1 MSQNK
6 TRIQGL
12 ETADAGGKANG
23 GYARGGGSDNFYSRG
38 NGNKGTYVPGMES
51 THRRQANYGAN
62 GTEVEGSEPRRG
74 GAVTGKPVVGFL
86 YSVSRTAA
94 GEYWPLQIGK
104 NTIGQRPSSD
114 ISLAEA
120 TVSGDHA
127 VLVVRQLKGTK
138 EIIAA
143 VTDTMST
150 NGTLLNGETI
160 GFQPVE
166 CHNGDIITIGNNYE
180 LLIILIDA
188 TKLNL
193 EVSKSFMP
201 VDDEE
206 EEEDEAPIFN
216 GGGNTNPGAYDPT
229 GNPAAWGTTGM
240 YSPGGTVGLDGSMAG
255 ARKGGTM
262 AE

>member
-12 ETADAGGKANG
+12 ETAEGGGRASG
-23 GYARGGGSDNFYSRG
+23 GYAHNGGADNFYSRG
-38 NGNKGTYVPGMES
+38 SGNKGTYVPGMES
-51 THRRQANYGAN
+51 AHQRQSGRESNA
-62 GTEVEGSEPRRG
+62 TEVEGVEPRRG
-74 GAVTGKPVVGFL
+74 AATGKPVVGFL

-104 NTIGQRPSSD
+104 NTIGQRASSD
-114 ISLAEA
+114 VPLAEA

-180 LLIILIDA
+180 LLVVLIDA
-188 TKLNL
+188 AKLNL
-193 EVSKSFMP
+193 GVAKDFMP
-201 VDDEE
+201 VDTE

-216 GGGNTNPGAYDPT
+216 RGGSTNPGAYDPT

-240 YSPGGTVGLDGSMAG
+240 YSPGGTVGLDGGMAG
-255 ARKGGTM
+255 GRKGGTIP
-262 AE
+262 E

>member
-201 VDDEE
+201 IDDE